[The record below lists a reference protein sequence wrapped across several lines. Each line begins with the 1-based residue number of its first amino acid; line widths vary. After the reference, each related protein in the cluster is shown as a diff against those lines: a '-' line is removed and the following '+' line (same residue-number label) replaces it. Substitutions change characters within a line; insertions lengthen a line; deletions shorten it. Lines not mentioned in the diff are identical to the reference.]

1 MRKMNNSLRNIRVIL
16 LSVLYMLAGPVLSE
30 PLSIETVL
38 DRTTISP
45 PSKVGFREV
54 RHNQMLKD
62 DLVMTGY
69 LEYLEAGSL
78 RKVVET
84 PFEEAYLIRSDRI
97 EVDRQGVTRTLS
109 LRKSRT
115 LRTML
120 GGVEAILAGEA
131 EHLASIFDYELSG
144 VDEDWSLR
152 LLPRSRKMAKQM
164 TSLTVTG
171 DGDSITA
178 IRFDLKDG
186 EWHNMELVR
195 VPDSVL

>member
-1 MRKMNNSLRNIRVIL
+1 MTTMNHSLRNIRAIL
-16 LSVLYMLAGPVLSE
+16 LSVLCLLADPALSG

-38 DRTTISP
+38 NRTTITP
-45 PSKVGFREV
+45 PAKVGFREV

-62 DLVMTGY
+62 DLVMSGY

-97 EVDRQGVTRTLS
+97 EIDQQGVTRTVS

-115 LRTML
+115 LRAML
-120 GGVEAILAGEA
+120 GGIEAILAGET
-131 EHLASIFDYELSG
+131 EQLASIFDYELSG
-144 VDEDWSLR
+144 IEEDWSLR
-152 LLPRSRKMAKQM
+152 LLPRSKKMAKQM

-171 DGDSITA
+171 DSNSVTA

-186 EWHNMELVR
+186 EWHNMEIVQ
-195 VPDSVL
+195 VPDSAL

>member
-1 MRKMNNSLRNIRVIL
+1 MTDSLGNLRVIM
-16 LSVLYMLAGPVLSE
+16 LSVLCMLSGPAMSE
-30 PLSIETVL
+30 SLSIEAVL
-38 DRTTISP
+38 DRTTIIP
-45 PSKVGFREV
+45 PSRVGFREV

-62 DLVMTGY
+62 NLVMTGY

-97 EVDRQGVTRTLS
+97 EIDRQGVTKTLS

-120 GGVEAILAGEA
+120 SGVEAILAGKTEQ
-131 EHLASIFDYELSG
+131 LASVFDYELSG
-144 VDEDWSLR
+144 VEEDWSLQ
-152 LLPRSRKMAKQM
+152 LLPRSKRMAKQV

-171 DGDSITA
+171 DLESVTA
-178 IRFDLKDG
+178 IRFDLKNG
-186 EWHNMELVR
+186 EWHNMEMTQTS
-195 VPDSVL
+195 DSGL

>member
-1 MRKMNNSLRNIRVIL
+1 M
-16 LSVLYMLAGPVLSE
+16 LSVLCMLSGPAMSE
-30 PLSIETVL
+30 SLSIEAVL
-38 DRTTISP
+38 DRTTIIP
-45 PSKVGFREV
+45 PSRVGFREV

-62 DLVMTGY
+62 NLVMTGY

-97 EVDRQGVTRTLS
+97 EIDRQGVTKTLS

-120 GGVEAILAGEA
+120 SGVEAILAGKTEQ
-131 EHLASIFDYELSG
+131 LASVFDYELSG
-144 VDEDWSLR
+144 VEEDWSLQ
-152 LLPRSRKMAKQM
+152 LLPRSKRMAKQV

-171 DGDSITA
+171 DLESVTA
-178 IRFDLKDG
+178 IRFDLKNG
-186 EWHNMELVR
+186 EWHNMEMTQTS
-195 VPDSVL
+195 DSGL

>member
-1 MRKMNNSLRNIRVIL
+1 MTTMTDSLGNLRVIM
-16 LSVLYMLAGPVLSE
+16 LSVLCMLSGPALSE
-30 PLSIETVL
+30 PLSIEAVL
-38 DRTTISP
+38 DRTTITP
-45 PSKVGFREV
+45 PSRVGFREV

-62 DLVMTGY
+62 NLVMTGY

-78 RKVVET
+78 RKVIET

-97 EVDRQGVTRTLS
+97 EIDRQGVTKTLS

-120 GGVEAILAGEA
+120 SGIEAILAGET
-131 EHLASIFDYELSG
+131 EQLASVFDYELSG
-144 VDEDWSLR
+144 VEEDWSLQ
-152 LLPRSRKMAKQM
+152 LLPRSKKMAKQV

-171 DGDSITA
+171 DLESVTA

-186 EWHNMELVR
+186 EWHNMEIIQASDCAL
-195 VPDSVL
+195 

>member
-1 MRKMNNSLRNIRVIL
+1 MTTMTDSLGNLRVIM
-16 LSVLYMLAGPVLSE
+16 LSVLCMLSGPALSE
-30 PLSIETVL
+30 SLSIEAVL
-38 DRTTISP
+38 DRTTITP
-45 PSKVGFREV
+45 PSRVGFREV

-62 DLVMTGY
+62 NLVMTGY

-78 RKVVET
+78 RKVIET

-97 EVDRQGVTRTLS
+97 EIDRRGVTKTLS

-120 GGVEAILAGEA
+120 GGIEAILAGET
-131 EHLASIFDYELSG
+131 EQLALVFDYELSG
-144 VDEDWSLR
+144 VEEDWSLQ
-152 LLPRSRKMAKQM
+152 LLPRSKKMVKQV

-171 DGDSITA
+171 DLESVTA

-186 EWHNMELVR
+186 EWHNMEIIQASDCAL
-195 VPDSVL
+195 

>member
-1 MRKMNNSLRNIRVIL
+1 M
-16 LSVLYMLAGPVLSE
+16 LSGPVLSE

-38 DRTTISP
+38 DRTTITP
-45 PSKVGFREV
+45 PAKVGFREI

-62 DLVMTGY
+62 DLVMSGY

-97 EVDRQGVTRTLS
+97 EIDRQGVTRTVS

-115 LRTML
+115 LQAML
-120 GGVEAILAGEA
+120 GGIEAILAGES
-131 EHLASIFDYELSG
+131 EQLASIFDYELSG
-144 VDEDWSLR
+144 IEEDWSLR
-152 LLPRSRKMAKQM
+152 LLPRSKKMAKQM

-171 DGDSITA
+171 DSNSVTT

-186 EWHNMELVR
+186 EWHNMEIVQ
-195 VPDSVL
+195 VPNSAP

>member
-1 MRKMNNSLRNIRVIL
+1 MTDSPGNLRVIM
-16 LSVLYMLAGPVLSE
+16 LSVLCMLSGPAMSE
-30 PLSIETVL
+30 SLSIEAVL
-38 DRTTISP
+38 DRTTITP
-45 PSKVGFREV
+45 PSRVDFREV

-62 DLVMTGY
+62 NLVMTGY

-97 EVDRQGVTRTLS
+97 EINRQGVTKTLS
-109 LRKSRT
+109 LRNSRT

-120 GGVEAILAGEA
+120 GGIEAILAGET
-131 EHLASIFDYELSG
+131 EQLASVFDYELSG
-144 VDEDWSLR
+144 VEEDWSLQ
-152 LLPRSRKMAKQM
+152 LLPRSKRMAKQV

-171 DGDSITA
+171 DLESVTA

-186 EWHNMELVR
+186 EWHNMEIIQAL
-195 VPDSVL
+195 DSAL